1 MNVVI
6 KNDLIPGLGH
16 LQEVIVLELGPDD
29 SRLARSGSAE
39 IMGQFQLAAS
49 IVLRT
54 YKLFHDLKEDTA
66 GIDPQFALGA
76 VEHFIASR
84 SERRQSLV

>member
-1 MNVVI
+1 
-6 KNDLIPGLGH
+6 
-16 LQEVIVLELGPDD
+16 
-29 SRLARSGSAE
+29 
-39 IMGQFQLAAS
+39 MGQFQLAAS